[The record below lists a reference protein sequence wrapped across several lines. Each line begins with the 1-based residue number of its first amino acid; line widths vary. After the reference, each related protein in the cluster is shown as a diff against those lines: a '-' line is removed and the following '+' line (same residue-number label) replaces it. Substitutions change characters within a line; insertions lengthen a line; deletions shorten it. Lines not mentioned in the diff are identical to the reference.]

1 MPGASNELAVAWT
14 WSAILVFVTIAVH
27 VIGIALVAVVV
38 QRFWTDDVSGR
49 KTFFDT
55 IPGTVFAITTIAF
68 TLAIFH
74 STEALIWAIAYL
86 RLGVF
91 DSMADAMLYS
101 LGAMSTAG
109 SGLSIAVQWR
119 FMGVIESFSGVLL
132 FGISTAFLFSLM
144 AALWRSVATNRRRRS
159 GP

>member
-1 MPGASNELAVAWT
+1 
-14 WSAILVFVTIAVH
+14 
-27 VIGIALVAVVV
+27 
-38 QRFWTDDVSGR
+38 
-49 KTFFDT
+49 
-55 IPGTVFAITTIAF
+55 
-68 TLAIFH
+68 
-74 STEALIWAIAYL
+74 L

-144 AALWRSVATNRRRRS
+144 AELWRSVSTRHRRLS